1 MKKVFLSVL
10 LMVGFSSSLQAA
22 WPPETGS
29 KVPGNALEYPTKLAA
44 VDTSLEKM
52 LNRGA
57 TVISSSIGQNGP
69 VVTLHDK
76 NRYLVCLLRGA
87 GIAADQNVATSKC
100 YALN

>member
-1 MKKVFLSVL
+1 MKNVL
-10 LMVGFSSSLQAA
+10 ITVLIMVGYKSSLQAA

-29 KVPGNALEYPTKLAA
+29 KEPGNALEYPTKLAA
-44 VDTSLEKM
+44 VDTSLEKL

-87 GIAADQNVATSKC
+87 
-100 YALN
+100 